1 MPNGV
6 GFSPDPDSLLN
17 RIVSWA
23 QTDGG
28 VQACLLLGSRA
39 RSDRPADEW
48 SDTDLI
54 LVLDDPDGFLAD
66 PAWPSRFGS
75 VAITFL
81 EETMLS
87 LRERRVLYADGTD
100 LDVLPMTPE
109 QMAHHLDDRHALL
122 ALGRGHRVLVD
133 KIGVF
138 AGLDDRIARAQ
149 TTAASRP
156 GTPAPAEFSNL
167 VNDFWYHAVWTARKL
182 RRGEMWVALSCLD
195 SHMKRLLL
203 RVIEWRADLVGA
215 SADHWFE
222 GRFLEQWAESSTLAS
237 LRDAFAHYDPADV
250 ARALDVTMEL
260 FGRLAND
267 LAVRL
272 ELPYPAEADAAARRL
287 VAALV
292 QPADVALEVR

>member
-6 GFSPDPDSLLN
+6 GFNPDPEGLLD
-17 RIVSWA
+17 RIVAWA
-23 QTDGG
+23 QADGG

-54 LVLDDPDGFLAD
+54 LVMDDPEAFLAD
-66 PAWPSRFGS
+66 LAWPVRFGA

-81 EETMLS
+81 EDTMLS

-100 LDVLPMTPE
+100 LDVVPMTPE
-109 QMAHHLDDRHALL
+109 RMVRHLDDAHALL

-138 AGLDDRIARAQ
+138 AGLDDRIARAV
-149 TTAASRP
+149 AAAESAPRLP
-156 GTPAPAEFSNL
+156 SPAEFSNL
-167 VNDFWYHAVWTARKL
+167 VNDFWFHAVWIARKL
-182 RRGEMWVALSCLD
+182 RRGELWVAHSCVD
-195 SHMKRLLL
+195 GHMKGLLL
-203 RVIEWRADLVGA
+203 HVIEWQAALAGS

-222 GRFLEQWAESSTLAS
+222 GRFLERWAEPSTLAA
-237 LRDAFAHYDPADV
+237 LRDAFAHYDSNDV
-250 ARALDVTMEL
+250 FRALTATMNL
-260 FGRLAND
+260 FRHLAGD

-272 ELPYPAEADAAARRL
+272 ELPYPGAADEAATRL
-287 VAALV
+287 VAELLSPV
-292 QPADVALEVR
+292 QTQT